1 MSLILDALNR
11 AERERQK
18 SQPLPDIHT
27 RHPLPPIP
35 PEPAAQKSSWFGVAI
50 LLVVI
55 LLAAAASAF
64 WWMREHPEPTLVQ
77 PAASIPPAAA
87 EIGQEPSAHKEPS
100 ANKEPSAHKEPSANK
115 EPSADREP
123 SANQEPS
130 ANKEPSA
137 IKAPSA
143 HQQFVAS
150 SAPPARS
157 ISEQKADLA
166 ALYAEANQQPEPAGT
181 PDSESQ
187 RLPQEPAQQLP
198 PPQPLA
204 EPAAAQTYASLIEL
218 PDVGDLP
225 WSLRQ
230 EIPSINYSSHNF
242 TDTGA
247 ASVVING
254 QAYRA
259 GQTLADELRLE
270 AIYVDGVIIRFRQTR
285 FKLRALNSWINM

>member
-64 WWMREHPEPTLVQ
+64 WWMREPPEPALVQ

-100 ANKEPSAHKEPSANK
+100 AN
-115 EPSADREP
+115 
-123 SANQEPS
+123 QEPS

-143 HQQFVAS
+143 HQQSVAS

-157 ISEQKADLA
+157 ISEHKADLA

-259 GQTLADELRLE
+259 GQTLASELRLE

>member
-50 LLVVI
+50 LLAVM

-64 WWMREHPEPTLVQ
+64 WWMRERPEPALVQ
-77 PAASIPPAAA
+77 PAASIPPAVA
-87 EIGQEPSAHKEPS
+87 EI
-100 ANKEPSAHKEPSANK
+100 
-115 EPSADREP
+115 EP
-123 SANQEPS
+123 SANQIELEPT
-130 ANKEPSA
+130 ANKEPLA
-137 IKAPSA
+137 R
-143 HQQFVAS
+143 QQPVAN
-150 SAPPARS
+150 SAPPAARS
-157 ISEQKADLA
+157 ISGHKADLA
-166 ALYAEANQQPEPAGT
+166 ALYAEANQQPELGGAS
-181 PDSESQ
+181 DSESQ

-204 EPAAAQTYASLIEL
+204 KPAAVQTYASLIEL

-259 GQTLADELRLE
+259 GQVLASDLALE